1 MKIKKPVIT
10 FNEFDLSPVIKIPI
24 KKKLT
29 IKNENSLELSFFFK
43 DEKMYPDIIKI
54 NPAMNAPGMA
64 SSLKKLITLEP
75 SIWATPFISVFP

>member
-43 DEKMYPDIIKI
+43 D
-54 NPAMNAPGMA
+54 
-64 SSLKKLITLEP
+64 
-75 SIWATPFISVFP
+75 